1 MIESNIS
8 LLLLFRNNSMSSSIS
23 SIPAPQADKHKLR
36 FIFLEKSS
44 TIDTY
49 ESFGKEGFGD
59 QLSQGYV
66 NNSTEHAKRP
76 YEQEKRF
83 LSAVDLTK
91 GPILVSVQSIIRTM
105 AVDWDSP
112 KRERKEMM
120 YYNTEWEAKDW
131 LGNTIR
137 CSHEAEGKFTE
148 QTKQIQTRLNPQTGE
163 HTQEYHMGVPRD
175 AYKIPWDKKKAN
187 ELLTSEKIFGEDS
200 LNITNLSEVQYT
212 VKFPSGNPG
221 RTGFGMQD
229 FLDLKYEKLQ
239 ELSKTVK
246 SPYLADLE
254 RIVNPY
260 K

>member
-1 MIESNIS
+1 
-8 LLLLFRNNSMSSSIS
+8 MSVS
-23 SIPAPQADKHKLR
+23 SIPAPQTPRAKPR
-36 FIFLEKSS
+36 FIFSEKSS
-44 TIDTY
+44 VIDTY
-49 ESFGKEGFGD
+49 NSYGKEGFAD

-105 AVDWDSP
+105 AVDWESP
-112 KRERKEMM
+112 KREAKEMM
-120 YYNTEWEAKDW
+120 YYNAELEAKDF

-137 CSHEAEGKFTE
+137 CSHEAEGKHTQ

-163 HTQEYHMGVPRD
+163 HLQEYHMGVPRE
-175 AYKIPWDKKKAN
+175 AYTIPWDKKKAN

-200 LNITNLSEVQYT
+200 LNITNLAEVQYT
-212 VKFPSGNPG
+212 VKFPQGNPS
-221 RTGFGMQD
+221 RTSFGMSD
-229 FLDLKYEKLQ
+229 FLDFKYEKLQ

-254 RIVNPY
+254 RRVNPY

>member
-1 MIESNIS
+1 
-8 LLLLFRNNSMSSSIS
+8 MSVS
-23 SIPAPQADKHKLR
+23 SIPVQSEEKPKPK

-66 NNSTEHAKRP
+66 NNSTEQAKRP
-76 YEQEKRF
+76 YEREKRF

-105 AVDWDSP
+105 AIDWDSP
-112 KRERKEMM
+112 KREEKEMM
-120 YYNTEWEAKDW
+120 YYTTEWESKDW

-137 CSHEAEGKFTE
+137 CSHEHEGKYTQ
-148 QTKQIQTRLNPQTGE
+148 QTKQIQTTLNPQTGE
-163 HTQEYHMGVPRD
+163 HIQEYHMGVPREVFT
-175 AYKIPWDKKKAN
+175 IPWDKKKAQD
-187 ELLTSEKIFGEDS
+187 LLTNEKIFGEDS
-200 LNITNLSEVQYT
+200 INITNMNEVQYT
-212 VKFPSGNPG
+212 VKFPYGNPA
-221 RTGFGMQD
+221 RTGFGMSD
-229 FLDLKYEKLQ
+229 FLDFKYEKLQ

-254 RIVNPY
+254 RRVNPY